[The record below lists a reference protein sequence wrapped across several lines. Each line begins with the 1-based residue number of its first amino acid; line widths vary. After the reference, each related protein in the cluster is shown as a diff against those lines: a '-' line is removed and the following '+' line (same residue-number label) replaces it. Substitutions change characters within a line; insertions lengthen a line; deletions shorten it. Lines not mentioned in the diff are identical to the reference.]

1 MTGGA
6 KWASVESSQAWPQ
19 GMFPPP
25 AWQIPSAL
33 LKQVSASDEVWAA
46 NVENRRSTAE
56 LPQSEQAVEF
66 SDCSRRLRTISSNL
80 VPQSK
85 HWYSKIGMLRCPT
98 QKFLV
103 VPATSSLDVAHAFS
117 VPCRAF
123 EPDISESIAKNGDC
137 QDCHQFAPIMALE
150 TRALPGFKWA
160 KEPDRVSHS
169 GSRWR

>member
-1 MTGGA
+1 
-6 KWASVESSQAWPQ
+6 
-19 GMFPPP
+19 MFPPP

-85 HWYSKIGMLRCPT
+85 HWYSKIGISSVILADAGRRF
-98 QKFLV
+98 KFGFRLW
-103 VPATSSLDVAHAFS
+103 PPQA
-117 VPCRAF
+117 
-123 EPDISESIAKNGDC
+123 EIISA
-137 QDCHQFAPIMALE
+137 
-150 TRALPGFKWA
+150 
-160 KEPDRVSHS
+160 
-169 GSRWR
+169 